1 MLLCALQESAESHRA
16 KGRKICERLSA
27 GEKQISC
34 LSVRQHYFCRT
45 SAATEETAAMNIL
58 GLQPIL
64 FSISN
69 ITKNRTAFIWL
80 DTHRLYNQ
88 IKDTS
93 ALKLLSKIR
102 ISKQEQIVKH
112 NQLITKPHLFTRKFR
127 SLFKTLNQRHGGKKC
142 YCHHSV
148 FEEKNWPISVTPRG
162 DLIASHMEWGFSRI
176 KCLRLPFDLSYGML
190 VHP

>member
-1 MLLCALQESAESHRA
+1 
-16 KGRKICERLSA
+16 
-27 GEKQISC
+27 
-34 LSVRQHYFCRT
+34 
-45 SAATEETAAMNIL
+45 MNTP

-69 ITKNRTAFIWL
+69 ITKTRTAFIRL

-88 IKDTS
+88 IKATS

-127 SLFKTLNQRHGGKKC
+127 SLFKTLNQREEKTVR
-142 YCHHSV
+142 YCHRLV
-148 FEEKNWPISVTPRG
+148 FERKIG
-162 DLIASHMEWGFSRI
+162 QF
-176 KCLRLPFDLSYGML
+176 RLFLGEI
-190 VHP
+190 